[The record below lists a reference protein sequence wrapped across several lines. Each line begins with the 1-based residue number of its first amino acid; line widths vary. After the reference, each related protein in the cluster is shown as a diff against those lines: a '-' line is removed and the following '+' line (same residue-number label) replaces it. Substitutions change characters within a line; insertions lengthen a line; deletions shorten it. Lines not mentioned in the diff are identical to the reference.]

1 MPNTKP
7 MMANGIAPNK
17 TPHSSRMQASNNPNN
32 PNALVNGANRLTI
45 KQSTDIVIKVLHL

>member
-1 MPNTKP
+1 
-7 MMANGIAPNK
+7 MANGIAPNK

-45 KQSTDIVIKVLHL
+45 KQSTDIVTYIFI